1 MPLLVMMFV
10 MVKQTLLNVIMMV
23 EIVAPSFYHMDRK
36 GNMYELTLNKKSL
49 WYVLWLLNVTSK
61 VTNIHISYEDWSKS
75 LMNKNIQ

>member
-36 GNMYELTLNKKSL
+36 GNMYELTLNKKII
-49 WYVLWLLNVTSK
+49 VVCT
-61 VTNIHISYEDWSKS
+61 
-75 LMNKNIQ
+75 